1 MKLII
6 KTRLLLMMLLA
17 GLLSA
22 LAAEVPASPGT
33 LLWNRDFADGQ
44 LGMYAMNVAG
54 GKAEVVDIAGQKQAK
69 VTLAFAPRVNR
80 HQLQFFAD
88 KGGIDP
94 QRGAYYLATY
104 DYRCGETGEPGI
116 AADLYPFGV
125 GNVGQGMA
133 KAVWSQTTK
142 PEAQGWRTT
151 RVVFHVNAPT
161 WDGTLLQFRLLLF
174 RDGLQP
180 EQHFETFFRK
190 IELRQLTPE
199 QANAVQPG
207 LLAAAA
213 APAAAPAPA
222 AKDKAP
228 EPVVVP
234 VTFTLDK
241 PQAVTVVVEDAQGK
255 RVRNLFGAKEFPA
268 GTHTVSWDGLVEAE
282 MERVTIH
289 GHYTYGIQKLAL
301 AEPGRYTARALV
313 HDPVDIRYEFAVNTG
328 GNPPW
333 KTVAG
338 TGGWLHDHTPPSD
351 VVYIPQT
358 KRLLVCSAVGE
369 IGHGMVYLD
378 PASGKKLAGA
388 RSYGGGGGWCGAQWL
403 ARDAEPQARPEV
415 QAFSAT
421 AFQEYLE
428 FWEHSGHGHFKIYSY
443 KRKDG
448 KGVTCAGVAV
458 FNDRAVISLPDEGQL
473 LVVDVAKG
481 KLAATVAMPA
491 PKGVAFL
498 PTGELLVISDQQV
511 KRFPA
516 FDLATAA
523 ATLVP
528 EKAQTV
534 VGKGLDDP
542 QSLRIFGD
550 RLFVSD
556 WGQSHQVK
564 IFNLTG
570 RPQGTIGKAGAPG
583 VGTYDELHMNHPAG
597 CWLVTGEETEGTSNI
612 EHRTS
617 NIEVETKPGAAITR
631 GLSHAPV
638 LWVAEADHCPK
649 RLSVW
654 TLDGKLLKAFYGP
667 PGYGGGGFL
676 DSADKT
682 KFFYNGMEFRLDWE
696 QGDSKLVNIYSRGA
710 LALPG
715 GMPETPI
722 MFDGRRYLVNSFT
735 PGGVQSGPGFVS
747 IYLHTAKGELR
758 PAALV
763 GSLASLRDWP
773 PMKTPA
779 LQELSK
785 GKSLL
790 AWSDLNADGA
800 VQAGECAVSD
810 AKGAGD
816 MLVDQS
822 LRVSTASGFVVVPAR
837 FTAAGAP
844 VYDLA
849 TLTPAVEPKTVG
861 GPLLSRDGWLIS
873 VGLPI
878 RGART
883 GSPAWA
889 YPQTHAGIQGSQP
902 AGAPQYPGHV
912 IGTTHLAG
920 FTVTPPRAAPAK
932 APWYSRLASLFAPPP
947 KTAAPEEL
955 WTVIGNR
962 GNLYMFTSDGF
973 FVTELFRDRIAAGQG
988 SGPDPVVGPAKAVR
1002 GMSLKEMS
1010 LGEEA
1015 FWPSITQT
1023 PDGKIY
1029 LVAGHGFSALFRLT
1043 GLETIQRLPPQTIT
1057 VTPAMVEAA
1066 RTVLVRRQQAETA
1079 AKGRKTLAVRTPQI
1093 APVVDGK
1100 ADDWAAA
1107 TWAPIADGL
1116 AGALQISG
1124 DRLYMAVRA
1133 TGNPRYAD
1141 YLSNVT
1147 AVDKLLFK
1155 GGGALDLQLGTDP
1168 AADPKREK
1176 PVAGD
1181 LRLLVA
1187 RVGGKTKAMLYRQV
1201 VPGTKEPEPFI
1212 SPVKRVTIDRID
1224 DVSAEVQVVVSP
1236 FCPAPNTY
1244 ADEVVYECSVPL
1256 ATLGLKTAPG
1266 MKLLGDLGVLRG
1278 NGIETAARVYWSNKT
1293 TTFVCDIPGEVE
1305 LNPSLWGGREMG
1317 K

>member
-1 MKLII
+1 MKSIS
-6 KTRLLLMMLLA
+6 KALLLLTLLVA
-17 GLLSA
+17 DLPTA
-22 LAAEVPASPGT
+22 LAAEAPALPGT
-33 LLWNRDFADGQ
+33 LLWSRDFSDGQ

-54 GKAEVVDIAGQKQAK
+54 AKAEVVEAEGQKLAK

-88 KGGIDP
+88 RRGIDRK
-94 QRGAYYLATY
+94 QGDHFLATY
-104 DYRCGETGEPGI
+104 DYRCGESGKPGI
-116 AADLYPFGV
+116 GAELLPFGA
-125 GNVGQGMA
+125 GNVGQGTA
-133 KAVWSQTTK
+133 KALWSQTTK
-142 PEAQGWRTT
+142 PDAQGWRTA
-151 RVVFHVNAPT
+151 RVVFHVDAPS

-174 RDGLQP
+174 RDGMQP

-207 LLAAAA
+207 MLAAAA
-213 APAAAPAPA
+213 APAAAPALA
-222 AKDKAP
+222 AKDQAP

-234 VTFTLDK
+234 VTFTLTK

-333 KTVAG
+333 KTVDG
-338 TGGWLHDHTPPSD
+338 MGGWLHDHTPPSD
-351 VVYIPQT
+351 VVFIPQA

-378 PASGKKLAGA
+378 PATGKKLAGA

-403 ARDAEPQARPEV
+403 ARDAGPKARPEV

-428 FWEHSGHGHFKIYSY
+428 FWEHSGRGHFKIYSY

-448 KGVTCAGVAV
+448 KDVTCAGVAV
-458 FNDRAVISLPDEGQL
+458 FNDLAVISLPDEGQL
-473 LVVDVAKG
+473 LVIEVKTG
-481 KLAATVAMPA
+481 KLAATVPLPA
-491 PKGVAFL
+491 VKGVAFL
-498 PTGELLVISDQQV
+498 PHGELLVISDKQI

-523 ATLVP
+523 ATLVANR
-528 EKAQTV
+528 AQTL
-534 VGKGLDDP
+534 VGQGLDDP
-542 QSLRIFGD
+542 RCLRLFGD
-550 RLFVSD
+550 RIFVSD
-556 WGQSHQVK
+556 WGAAQQVK
-564 IFNLTG
+564 MFDLTG
-570 RPQGTIGKAGAPG
+570 KPLAVIGKAGAPS
-583 VGTYDELHMNHPAG
+583 VGPYDELHMNRPAG
-597 CWLVTGEETEGTSNI
+597 CWLVMPDSADQ
-612 EHRTS
+612 
-617 NIEVETKPGAAITR
+617 PAFAGAPA
-631 GLSHAPV
+631 GAPV

-676 DSADKT
+676 DGADKT
-682 KFFYNGMEFRLDWE
+682 RFFYDGMEFRLDWE
-696 QGDSKLVNIYSRGA
+696 KGQSKLVNIYSRGG

-722 MFDGRRYLVNSFT
+722 VLGGRRYLVNTFT

-747 IYLHTAKGELR
+747 IYLYTEKGELR

-763 GSLASLRDWP
+763 GTLASLRDWAP
-773 PMKTPA
+773 LKTPA
-779 LQELSK
+779 LQELGK

-800 VQAGECAVSD
+800 VQAEECAVS
-810 AKGAGD
+810 AVKGAGD
-816 MLVDQS
+816 MLVDPA
-822 LRVSTASGFVVVPAR
+822 LRVSSAAGFVVAPAR

-844 VYDLA
+844 VYDLV
-849 TLTPAVEPKTVG
+849 TLAPAVATQKDAKPVVG
-861 GPLLSRDGWLIS
+861 GPLLTRDGWLIS

-883 GSPAWA
+883 GSPAWT

-920 FTVTPPRAAPAK
+920 FTVTPPCPAPAK
-932 APWYSRLASLFAPPP
+932 APWYSRLTSLFARPP
-947 KTAAPEEL
+947 KAAAPEEL

-1002 GMSLKEMS
+1002 GLSLKEMS
-1010 LGEEA
+1010 LGEEC

-1023 PDGKIY
+1023 RDGNIY

-1043 GLETIQRLPPQTIT
+1043 GLETIQRLPPLTIT

-1079 AKGRKTLAVRTPQI
+1079 ATGRKTLAVRSSPT

-1107 TWAPIADGL
+1107 AWAPIADGL

-1124 DRLYMAVRA
+1124 DRLYLAVRA
-1133 TGNPRYAD
+1133 TGNARFAD
-1141 YLSNVT
+1141 YLKNVT

-1168 AADPKREK
+1168 TADPRREK

-1187 RVGGKTKAMLYRQV
+1187 RVGGQTKAMLYRQV

-1212 SPVKRVTIDRID
+1212 SPVKRVTIDRIE
-1224 DVSAEVQVVVSP
+1224 DVSAEVQVAVSP

-1256 ATLGLKTAPG
+1256 ATLGLKPAPG

-1305 LNPSLWGGREMG
+1305 LNPSLWGWLEVG

>member
-1 MKLII
+1 MRIRIERGL
-6 KTRLLLMMLLA
+6 TVLALLT
-17 GLLSA
+17 GFGSA
-22 LAAEVPASPGT
+22 LAAEAPALPGT
-33 LLWNRDFADGQ
+33 LLWSRDFADGQ
-44 LGMYAMNVAG
+44 LGMYAMNVVG
-54 GKAEVVDIAGQKQAK
+54 GTAEVVDVDGQKQAK
-69 VTLAFAPRVNR
+69 VTLAFTPRVNR
-80 HQLQFFAD
+80 HQLQFFVD

-94 QRGAYYLATY
+94 KRGAYYLATY
-104 DYRCGETGEPGI
+104 DYRCGDTGEPSI
-116 AADLYPFGV
+116 AAELFPSGV
-125 GNVGQGMA
+125 GNVGKGTA
-133 KAVWSQTTK
+133 TPVWSQTTK
-142 PEAQGWRTT
+142 PDAQGWRTA
-151 RVVFHVNAPT
+151 RVVFHVSAPT

-174 RDGLQP
+174 RDVLQP
-180 EQHFETFFRK
+180 EEHFETFFRK

-199 QANAVQPG
+199 QTNEVQPG
-207 LLAAAA
+207 MLAAAA
-213 APAAAPAPA
+213 AAAAPTPA
-222 AKDKAP
+222 AKDTAL
-228 EPVVVP
+228 EPIVVP
-234 VTFTLDK
+234 VTFTLAK

-268 GTHTVSWDGLVEAE
+268 GTHTVSWDGLVESG
-282 MERVTIH
+282 MDVVTIH
-289 GHYTYGIQKLAL
+289 GHYRYGIQKLAL
-301 AEPGRYTARALV
+301 AEPGSYTARALV

-333 KTVAG
+333 KTVDG
-338 TGGWLHDHTPPSD
+338 KGGWLHDHTPPSD
-351 VVYIPQT
+351 AVYIPQT

-378 PASGKKLAGA
+378 PATGKKLAGA

-403 ARDAEPQARPEV
+403 ARDAGPQARPEV

-428 FWEHSGHGHFKIYSY
+428 FWEHSGRGHFKIYSY

-473 LVVDVAKG
+473 LVIDVIKG
-481 KLAATVAMPA
+481 ALAATVPMPA

-498 PTGELLVISDQQV
+498 PTGELLVISEGKVQ
-511 KRFPA
+511 RFPA
-516 FDLATAA
+516 FDLATPAE
-523 ATLVP
+523 TLVP
-528 EKAQTV
+528 GKAQTV
-534 VGKGLDDP
+534 VVKGLDDP
-542 QSLRIFGD
+542 QCLRIFGD

-564 IFNLTG
+564 MFNLTG
-570 RPQGTIGKAGAPG
+570 RPLGTIGKAGAPG
-583 VGTYDELHMNHPAG
+583 VGTYDELHMNHPGG
-597 CWLVTGEETEGTSNI
+597 CWLVAPDSPEKSAFEGAMA
-612 EHRTS
+612 
-617 NIEVETKPGAAITR
+617 GQ
-631 GLSHAPV
+631 PV

-654 TLDGKLLKAFYGP
+654 TLEGKLLKAFYGP

-682 KFFYNGMEFRLDWE
+682 RFFYNGMEFRLDWE
-696 QGDSKLVNIYSRGA
+696 QGESKLVNIYSRGG

-722 MFDGRRYLVNSFT
+722 VLGGRRYLVNSFT

-747 IYLHTAKGELR
+747 VYLYTAKGELR

-763 GSLASLRDWP
+763 GGLGSLRDWP
-773 PMKTPA
+773 PLKTPA
-779 LQELSK
+779 IEALCK
-785 GKSLL
+785 GKTLL

-800 VQAGECAVSD
+800 VQAEECAVSD

-816 MLVDQS
+816 MLVDPA
-822 LRVSTASGFVVVPAR
+822 LRVSTDAGFVVAPAR

-849 TLTPAVEPKTVG
+849 ALTPAVEPKVTG
-861 GPLLSRDGWLIS
+861 GPLLSRAGWLIS

-883 GSPAWA
+883 GSPAWT

-920 FTVTPPRAAPAK
+920 FTVTPPRPAPVT
-932 APWYSRLASLFAPPP
+932 APWYSRFASLFAPPP

-962 GNLYMFTSDGF
+962 GNLFMFTTDGF

-988 SGPDPVVGPAKAVR
+988 SGPDPVVGPAEAKR

-1023 PDGKIY
+1023 PDGEIY

-1079 AKGRKTLAVRTPQI
+1079 AKGRKTLAVRSSPTP
-1093 APVVDGK
+1093 PVVDGK

-1107 TWAPIADGL
+1107 IWAPIADGL

-1124 DRLYMAVRA
+1124 DRFYLAVRA
-1133 TGNPRYAD
+1133 TGNARYAD

-1168 AADPKREK
+1168 AADPQREK

-1224 DVSAEVQVVVSP
+1224 DVSAAVQVAVSP

-1256 ATLGLKTAPG
+1256 ATLGLKPAPG

-1305 LNPSLWGGREMG
+1305 LNPSLWGWLELGN
-1317 K
+1317 